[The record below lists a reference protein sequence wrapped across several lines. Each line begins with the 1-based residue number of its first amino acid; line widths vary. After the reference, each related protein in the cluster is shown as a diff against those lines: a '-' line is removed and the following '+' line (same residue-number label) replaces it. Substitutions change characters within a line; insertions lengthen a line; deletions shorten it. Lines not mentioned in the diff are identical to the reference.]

1 MTRSTAGLR
10 ALRIGLVGPIGCGK
24 STVAGWLA
32 DAGAA
37 VIDADIH
44 ARAVLEVGEPALNE
58 VAVALGDD
66 LLLADGSLDRA
77 ALAARVFDDPDALA
91 RLEAIV
97 HPAVRPRIL
106 ASLAAAEASGCAIVV
121 LEAIRLVDAGYLPLM
136 DELWLVTC
144 TPDAQ
149 LARLAL
155 RGLERADAER
165 RAGAQRGLIER
176 ATAAADRVISTDG
189 RRSDAR
195 RRVRSALEAARAEAA
210 RAEARAH
217 PS

>member
-10 ALRIGLVGPIGCGK
+10 ALRIGLIGPIGCGK

-106 ASLAAAEASGCAIVV
+106 AALAAAEASGCAIVV

-144 TPDAQ
+144 TPDSP
-149 LARLAL
+149 
-155 RGLERADAER
+155 RGY
-165 RAGAQRGLIER
+165 
-176 ATAAADRVISTDG
+176 G
-189 RRSDAR
+189 RT
-195 RRVRSALEAARAEAA
+195 
-210 RAEARAH
+210 
-217 PS
+217 

>member
-1 MTRSTAGLR
+1 MTRSTAGRR

-24 STVAGWLA
+24 STVAAWLA

-37 VIDADIH
+37 VIDADSH
-44 ARAVLEVGEPALNE
+44 ARAVLDIGEPALDE
-58 VAVALGDD
+58 VVVAFGDD

-77 ALAARVFDDPDALA
+77 ALATRVFDDPDALA

-106 ASLAAAEASGCAIVV
+106 AALTAAEADGCAIVV
-121 LEAIRLVDAGYLPLM
+121 LEAIRLVDAGYRPLM
-136 DELWLVTC
+136 DEVWLVTC
-144 TPDAQ
+144 KPETQ

-155 RGLERADAER
+155 RGLEGAGAER
-165 RAGAQRGLIER
+165 RVGAQRGLLDR
-176 ATAAADRVISTDG
+176 AATVADRVVSTDG
-189 RRSDAR
+189 PRTDVRRT
-195 RRVRSALEAARAEAA
+195 VLSALEAAQAEF
-210 RAEARAH
+210 RAH